1 MTKNYDNICFVFLR
15 SVYDC
20 NISRRINQVSDCV
33 YLWGG
38 SSYYR
43 QFFCRLTLYYTIEK
57 YFLSTF
63 FQTFL
68 ISSIH
73 GVTEAISYIRMC
85 VRVAMRGIPL
95 YLYSRNTARRH
106 VYMYACVYTIAFKS
120 WRFHLELGS
129 VAAWL
134 WLLYIYFIK

>member
-15 SVYDC
+15 VVYYS
-20 NISRRINQVSDCV
+20 NISRRINRVSDYV

-73 GVTEAISYIRMC
+73 TKTSNQSNFTCGYILMLSGFDFYIFILLNKYITFQALVIWTEKILKKSKKIMKLGCFR
-85 VRVAMRGIPL
+85 L
-95 YLYSRNTARRH
+95 YN
-106 VYMYACVYTIAFKS
+106 I
-120 WRFHLELGS
+120 LGS
-129 VAAWL
+129 
-134 WLLYIYFIK
+134 